1 MIEPIWLLILEA
13 VLMSKTYKDAPYRIR
28 EKRLGVTDGDES
40 CALCIENKGKPRIFT
55 TGFTAIF
62 FAHELSQLES
72 FLELVEEK
80 DFTVEQR
87 EVQGYLGKDVYKD
100 LGYRVSFSSAK
111 SAFEG
116 FYDDERAVYSEPRAL
131 KENLLWNLTGS
142 GSEAEANQYRY
153 GRSASSAFF
162 GLPQVSHKRNIFTV
176 VSISKTFESRHPRF
190 GGHGHEIDSASYLLG
205 GVHHCH
211 CDYCEPDE
219 KSSKSRIRS
228 ITTELKKAYN
238 GGDYDALEDIASEL
252 VRTSTSAQRSSDDI
266 Y

>member
-1 MIEPIWLLILEA
+1 
-13 VLMSKTYKDAPYRIR
+13 MSKTYKDAPYRIR
-28 EKRLGVTDGDES
+28 EKRLGITDGDES
-40 CALCIENKGKPRIFT
+40 CSLCLENKGKPRTFT

-72 FLELVEEK
+72 FLELAEEK
-80 DFTVEQR
+80 GFEIQQR
-87 EVQGYLGKDVYKD
+87 EAQGYLGKDVYED
-100 LGYRVSFSSAK
+100 FGYRLSFRSAK

-116 FYDDERAVYSEPRAL
+116 YYDDERAIYSEPRAL

-142 GSEAEANQYRY
+142 GKDADANQHSY
-153 GRSASSAFF
+153 GRSVSSAFF
-162 GLPQVSHKRNIFTV
+162 GLPSVSHKRNIFKV
-176 VSISKTFESRHPRF
+176 ISVSKTFESRYPRF
-190 GGHGHEIDSASYLLG
+190 GGHSHEIDSASYLLG

-219 KSSKSRIRS
+219 KSSKTRVRS
-228 ITTELKKAYN
+228 VTNELKKAYN

-252 VRTSTSAQRSSDDI
+252 VRTSTSAQRSGDSI